1 MDGGDLPA
9 FVALTLIFGFFL
21 RKVPKRLP
29 HLRKEKR
36 EWEEGR
42 NISLED
48 KKSPFQQF
56 PLETW
61 GVAVSLV
68 WIMGPKEK

>member
-29 HLRKEKR
+29 HLLKEKR

-48 KKSPFQQF
+48 KSPFQQF

-68 WIMGPKEK
+68 MLLVSLCC